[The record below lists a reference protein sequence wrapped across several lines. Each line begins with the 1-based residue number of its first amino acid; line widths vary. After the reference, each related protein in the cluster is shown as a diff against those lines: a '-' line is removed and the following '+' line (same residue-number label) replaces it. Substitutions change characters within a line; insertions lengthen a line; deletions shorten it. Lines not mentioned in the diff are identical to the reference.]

1 MGATAKRPTSRKATP
16 WNETENMT
24 ETQSFLK
31 QLYEAHYTER
41 HIPVKDSGEA
51 ALVNSYI
58 PSKCPHCGADTFK
71 RRGLTDSGVQ
81 RYKCVCGKSFL
92 PTTGT
97 IFDEHRIS
105 ISEWMEYCLNL
116 FHHVS
121 ITADSWSNKNAFI
134 TSRYWLQ
141 KLFMILDGIQNN
153 IKLTGNVWLDETFY
167 SVRSEDIIRDNDG
180 AKLSGISQNQICIA
194 VATDK
199 KYSIF
204 AVEGTG
210 RPTQK
215 KTLEIF
221 HQNIEN
227 GSTLIHDGDASHKS
241 LIKTLSL
248 ESVIHTTKETK
259 VLADKDNPLYPINR
273 VHAIL
278 KKFLYAHSGFKRD
291 DLMGYLNLFAF
302 VTNPPDDLLEKVDLI
317 MNLAFQ
323 NPKLLR
329 FRDYISKNTG
339 VEDSD

>member
-1 MGATAKRPTSRKATP
+1 MKRPTSRKTTP

-31 QLYEAHYTER
+31 QLYEARYTER
-41 HIPVKDSGEA
+41 HIPVKYSGETT
-51 ALVNSYI
+51 LVNSYI
-58 PSKCPHCGADTFK
+58 PSKCPHCGADKFK
-71 RRGLTDSGVQ
+71 RRGLTESGVQ
-81 RYKCVCGKSFL
+81 RYKCGCGKTFL

-116 FHHVS
+116 FRHVS
-121 ITADSWSNKNAFI
+121 ITADSWNNKNAFI

-141 KLFMILDGIQNN
+141 KLFMILEGIQND
-153 IKLTGNVWLDETFY
+153 IKLSGNVWLDETFY
-167 SVRSEDIIRDNDG
+167 SVRSKDIIRGNDG
-180 AKLSGISQNQICIA
+180 AKLSGISRNQICIA

-199 KYSIF
+199 KNSIF

-221 HQNIEN
+221 NQNIED
-227 GSTLIHDGDASHKS
+227 GSTLIHDGDAAHKS

-248 ESVIHTTKETK
+248 VSVVHTTEQTK
-259 VLADKDNPLYPINR
+259 GLADKDNPLYPVNR

-278 KKFLYAHSGFKRD
+278 KKFLYAHSGFMRD

-317 MNLAFQ
+317 VNIAFR
-323 NPKLLR
+323 NPKLFR
-329 FRDYISKNTG
+329 FRDFVARNPG
-339 VEDSD
+339 VEDNN

>member
-1 MGATAKRPTSRKATP
+1 MKRPTSRKTTP

-31 QLYEAHYTER
+31 QLYEARYTER
-41 HIPVKDSGEA
+41 HIPVKYSGETT
-51 ALVNSYI
+51 LVNSYI
-58 PSKCPHCGADTFK
+58 PSKCPHCGADKFK
-71 RRGLTDSGVQ
+71 RRGLTESGVQ
-81 RYKCVCGKSFL
+81 RYKCGCGKTFL

-116 FHHVS
+116 FRHVS
-121 ITADSWSNKNAFI
+121 ITADSWNNKNAFI

-141 KLFMILDGIQNN
+141 KLFMILGGIQND
-153 IKLTGNVWLDETFY
+153 IKLSGNVWLDETFY
-167 SVRSEDIIRDNDG
+167 SVRSKDIIRGNDG
-180 AKLSGISQNQICIA
+180 AKLSGISRNQICIA

-199 KYSIF
+199 KNSIF

-221 HQNIEN
+221 NRNIED
-227 GSTLIHDGDASHKS
+227 GSTLIHDGDAAHKS

-248 ESVIHTTKETK
+248 VSVVHTTEQTK
-259 VLADKDNPLYPINR
+259 GLADKDNPLYPVNR

-278 KKFLYAHSGFKRD
+278 KKFLYAHSGFMRD

-302 VTNPPDDLLEKVDLI
+302 VTNPPDDLLEKVDFI
-317 MNLAFQ
+317 VNIAFR

-329 FRDYISKNTG
+329 FRDFVARNPG
-339 VEDSD
+339 VEDNN

>member
-1 MGATAKRPTSRKATP
+1 MKRPTSRKSTP
-16 WNETENMT
+16 WNETDNMT
-24 ETQSFLK
+24 ETQNFIK
-31 QLYEAHYTER
+31 QVYEAHYTEH
-41 HIPVKDSGEA
+41 HIPVKDSGET
-51 ALVNSYI
+51 ALVNSCI
-58 PSKCPHCGADTFK
+58 PTKCPHCGADKFK

-81 RYKCVCGKSFL
+81 RYKCGCGKTFL

-105 ISEWMEYCLNL
+105 ISEWTEYCLNL
-116 FHHVS
+116 FRHVS
-121 ITADSWSNKNAFI
+121 ITADSWNNKNAFI

-141 KLFMILDGIQNN
+141 KLFMILDGIQND
-153 IKLTGNVWLDETFY
+153 IKLSGNVWLDETFY
-167 SVRSEDIIRDNDG
+167 SVRSEDIIRHNDG
-180 AKLSGISQNQICIA
+180 AKLSGISRNQICIA

-199 KYSIF
+199 KNSIF
-204 AVEGTG
+204 AIEGTG

-227 GSTLIHDGDASHKS
+227 GSILIHDGDAAHKS
-241 LIKTLSL
+241 LIRTLSL
-248 ESVIHTTKETK
+248 ESVVHTTKETK
-259 VLADKDNPLYPINR
+259 GLADKDNPLDPVNR

-317 MNLAFQ
+317 VNIAFR

-329 FRDYISKNTG
+329 FRDFIAKNTG
-339 VEDSD
+339 AEDGD